1 MDRKDWITLQKIKG
15 YADTAIEFCI
25 EHDNCDAFE
34 NDLKTSMACVLALMQ
49 IGELSKGALSDKVKM
64 EINGIPW
71 HNLNGLRNRIVDVD
85 YQIIFDTIKTDLP
98 ELSQKIGEILEDQ

>member
-15 YADTAIEFCI
+15 YADTAIEFCR

-85 YQIIFDTIKTDLP
+85 YQIIFDTIKNDLP